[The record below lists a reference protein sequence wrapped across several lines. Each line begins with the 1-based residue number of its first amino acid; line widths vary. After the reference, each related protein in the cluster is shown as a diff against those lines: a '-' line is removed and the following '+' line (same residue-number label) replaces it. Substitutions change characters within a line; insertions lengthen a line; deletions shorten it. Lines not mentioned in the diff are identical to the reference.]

1 MIVVNPGEQLH
12 HEVVADEFFCK
23 IYCDN
28 TTEQPI
34 RFSPRFL
41 ELIAD
46 QAWRDGDNG
55 YDFEVPVFFNFTQR
69 LNNGEHDERG

>member
-1 MIVVNPGEQLH
+1 MILVHPGGQLH
-12 HEVVADEFFCK
+12 YEVVSDEYFCK

-28 TTEQPI
+28 TLEDALVFETQ
-34 RFSPRFL
+34 FL
-41 ELIAD
+41 ELLAD
-46 QAWRDGDNG
+46 QAWKDGDNG